1 MSTRIRPSGRRTA
14 SSKPPKVSGVEE
26 AQPGVCV
33 LSGLYGDELV
43 AADPGVAVGQ
53 GRYARPAERY
63 GSGALVHHYEVV
75 AGAMHLVEGD
85 PHAAAYSLPLI
96 TG

>member
-1 MSTRIRPSGRRTA
+1 M
-14 SSKPPKVSGVEE
+14 
-26 AQPGVCV
+26 
-33 LSGLYGDELV
+33 
-43 AADPGVAVGQ
+43 AVGQ